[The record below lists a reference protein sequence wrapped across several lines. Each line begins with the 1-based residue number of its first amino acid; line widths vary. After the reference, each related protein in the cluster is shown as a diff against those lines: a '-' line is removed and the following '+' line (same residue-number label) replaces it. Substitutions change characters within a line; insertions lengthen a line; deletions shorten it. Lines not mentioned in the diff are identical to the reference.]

1 MSHMDTRMS
10 WEPDKPHEECG
21 VFGMYDLDGNDVASS
36 IYYGLFALQHR
47 GQESCGIA
55 VSDTFGPRKVDL
67 LKGMGLV
74 NEVFNQENIASLKGN
89 IGVGHCRYSTAGES
103 IPSNAQPLVINYV
116 KGTLML
122 AHNGNLI
129 NANELREELAYT
141 GAIFQTT
148 IDSEVIAYH
157 IARERIKTKTAEQA
171 VVNAMKKIKGAY
183 ALVVSSPRKLIG
195 ARDPYGFKPLCIG
208 KRDNAYI
215 LASETCALD
224 TIDAE
229 FVRDVE
235 PGEVVVI
242 DKDGIKSD
250 KSLCL
255 KPEEQAR
262 CVFEYIYFA
271 RPDSNFDGTSVYHSR
286 IMAGKFFWQ
295 WIVLLMQTL
304 LWGFL
309 NQVMQQQWD
318 MQCSQESL
326 TELLFIKNAYVG
338 RTFIKP
344 QQKSRES
351 SVRVKLNVL
360 KEAVNGKRVVM
371 IDDSIVRGTTSDRI
385 VQMLKDAG
393 ATEVHVTISSP
404 PFISECYFGTDVP
417 NKEQLIAHNRTIE
430 DIRQVIGSDSLAYL
444 SIDRLIELSGG
455 KAICKGCFTG
465 EYPMEPPTEDIRGEY
480 DK

>member
-1 MSHMDTRMS
+1 MSEFEKVTTGLG
-10 WEPDKPHEECG
+10 EECG
-21 VFGMYDLDGNDVASS
+21 VFGAYDMDGGDVAPSV
-36 IYYGLFALQHR
+36 YYGLFALQHR

-55 VSDTFGPRKVDL
+55 VSDTNGPKKNIQVH
-67 LKGMGLV
+67 KGMGLV
-74 NEVFNQENIASLKGN
+74 NEVFSSENLEKLKGN
-89 IGVGHCRYSTAGES
+89 ISVGHVRYSTAGSSTRE
-103 IPSNAQPLVINYV
+103 NAQPLVLNYY
-116 KGTLML
+116 KGTLAL
-122 AHNGNLI
+122 AHNGNLV
-129 NANELREELAYT
+129 NALELREELEKT

-157 IARERIKTKTAEQA
+157 VAKERISSATAEEA
-171 VVNAMKKIKGAY
+171 VLAAMRKLKGAY
-183 ALVVSSPRKLIG
+183 SLIVMSPRKLIG
-195 ARDPYGFKPLCIG
+195 ARDPFGFRPLCIG
-208 KRDNAYI
+208 KRDNTYF
-215 LASETCALD
+215 LSSETCALD
-224 TIDAE
+224 TVGAE
-229 FVRDVE
+229 FIRDVL
-235 PGEVVVI
+235 PGEIVTI
-242 DKDGIKSD
+242 TKDGIHSD
-250 KSLCL
+250 TSLCQ
-255 KPEEQAR
+255 KNTAR
-262 CVFEYIYFA
+262 CIFEYIYFA

-286 IMAGKFFWQ
+286 IMAGKFLAMDSPVDAD
-295 WIVLLMQTL
+295 IVVGVPESGNAAAMGYAMQSGIPYGTA
-304 LWGFL
+304 F
-309 NQVMQQQWD
+309 V
-318 MQCSQESL
+318 
-326 TELLFIKNAYVG
+326 KNAYVG

-393 ATEVHVTISSP
+393 ATEVHVRISSP